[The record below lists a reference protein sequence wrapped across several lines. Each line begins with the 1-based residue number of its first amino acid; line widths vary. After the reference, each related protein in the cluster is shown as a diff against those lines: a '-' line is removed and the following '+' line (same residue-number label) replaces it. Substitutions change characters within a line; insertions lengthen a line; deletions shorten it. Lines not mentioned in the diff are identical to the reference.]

1 MVKQKWLYLF
11 VFIISFITMSMN
23 TFADYNA
30 QVVKTTP
37 CQLYYDLKGK
47 SATGSCIYSDD
58 TFKSYVSGPV
68 WVDVGDTLKVVTSK
82 DSIKP
87 PVSGYG
93 SECKS
98 EFVYISISYASKA
111 YNGYVCKDVLWD
123 GNITDEMKTEFK
135 NAGFPE
141 SYYSSLALLKTA
153 HPNWKFVAI
162 NTDLD
167 FYTAVDN
174 EDSGNKSLIQYTSST
189 NDLGY
194 LSTDEGNY
202 NWLTDKYTVYDGSSW
217 YAANSATIA
226 YYLDPR
232 NFLSDNYIFQFET
245 IAYEESAYNLQIVQS
260 LLKGQYISAYAQ
272 TFVDS
277 GKSANVSPVYLAA
290 LSKQEVGG
298 SATSTAISGAS
309 FTYGGKTYSGLY
321 NFYNIGATSGTT
333 PVYRGLVYANGGED
347 GTATTYNR
355 PWTTPEKAILGGAQF
370 IYQNYLKSGQ
380 NTSYFKKWNVV
391 YNYAIKNGLSPS
403 KNYTHQYMQNIQ
415 APRAEAYSTYKS
427 YSSLGLLDMGFVF
440 YIPVYKNMP
449 ASTSLPKKGSP
460 NNYLKTL
467 TIKLDNNNATSIEGF
482 SGDNVNYEVHV
493 DGSVD
498 KITLSGTTVRSDAS
512 VTGLGTKTLS
522 VGDNNYT
529 ISVKAKNGN
538 VRNYNVK
545 VVKAAKEGTVVKDVD
560 TIIKES
566 NINIDGNYITGLTL
580 TTDISSIKN
589 TINKI
594 ESSSTVSI
602 KRNNEVVTS
611 GNLKTGDIVTINSG
625 DTKVTYTVV
634 IYGDNNGDSKINVLD
649 LLRVQKNILGSSKLI
664 DANFK
669 ASDVS
674 KDGKVTVLDLLK
686 VQKHILGDSLISQ
699 K

>member
-1 MVKQKWLYLF
+1 MTKSKLLYIIFFVICLFSMNLF
-11 VFIISFITMSMN
+11 VY
-23 TFADYNA
+23 ADYDV

-47 SATGSCIYSDD
+47 TATGSCMYKDN
-58 TFKSYVSGPV
+58 TFKSYVSGPI
-68 WVDVGDTLKVVTSK
+68 WVDIGDKLKVITSK
-82 DSIKP
+82 APIKA
-87 PVSGYG
+87 PVTGYG
-93 SECKS
+93 SECKT
-98 EFVYISISYASKA
+98 EFLNVSIDYASKV
-111 YNGYVCKDVLWD
+111 YTGYVCKDTLWD
-123 GNITDEMKTEFK
+123 GKISDELKNEFK
-135 NAGFPE
+135 EAGFPE

-162 NTDLD
+162 NTELD

-174 EDSGNKSLIQYTSST
+174 EDRGNKSLIQYTSST

-217 YAANSATIA
+217 YAANRDTIA

-245 IAYEESAYNLQIVQS
+245 IAYEESEYNLKIVQS
-260 LLKGQYISAYAQ
+260 LLKGQYLSNYSEI
-272 TFVDS
+272 FVNS

-298 SATSTAISGAS
+298 SSTSTAISGAQ
-309 FTYGGKTYSGLY
+309 FTYEGKTYSNLY
-321 NFYNIGATSGTT
+321 NFYNIGATSGST
-333 PVYRGLVYANGGED
+333 PVYRGLVYANGGAD
-347 GTATTYNR
+347 GKTITYNR
-355 PWTTPEKAILGGAQF
+355 PWNTPEKAILGGAQF
-370 IYQNYLKSGQ
+370 IYENYLKSGQ

-415 APRAEAYSTYKS
+415 APRSEAYSTYKS
-427 YSSLGLLDMGFVF
+427 YSSLELLDMGFVF

-449 ASTSLPKKGSP
+449 ATTVLPKRGSP

-467 TIKLDNNNATSIEGF
+467 TITKGDNTKVNVEGF
-482 SGDNVNYEVHV
+482 SGDKVDYEIHV
-493 DGSVD
+493 DSNTE
-498 KITLSGTTVRSDAS
+498 KITLAGTTVRSDAS
-512 VTGLGTKTLS
+512 ISGIGTKVL
-522 VGDNNYT
+522 VEGENKYVL
-529 ISVKAKNGN
+529 SVKANNGD
-538 VRNYNVK
+538 VRNYNIK
-545 VVKAAKEGTVVKDVD
+545 VVKAKKEGTIIKDAD

-566 NINIDGNYITGLTL
+566 NLNIDGEYITGLTL
-580 TTDISSIKN
+580 TTDVSYIKN
-589 TINKI
+589 IIYKI
-594 ESSSTVSI
+594 ESSANVTI
-602 KRNNEVVTS
+602 KRNNSDVAS
-611 GNLKTGDIVTINSG
+611 GNLKTGDVITISSG
-625 DTKVTYTVV
+625 DKKVVYTIV
-634 IYGDNNGDSKINVLD
+634 IYGDTNGDSNINVLD
-649 LLRVQKNILGSSKLI
+649 LLRVQKNILGSSKLTN
-664 DANFK
+664 ANLK
-669 ASDVS
+669 SADVS